1 LRDIYAACV
10 KFISIDTIFEQM
22 AEMKMDNPDM
32 QIECTLSP
40 LRWLADLIFKFLL
53 ESLQSSKKSE
63 QIAGQL

>member
-1 LRDIYAACV
+1 V

-40 LRWLADLIFKFLL
+40 LRWLADLIFEFLL
-53 ESLQSSKKSE
+53 ESLQAARNQNKLRASYS
-63 QIAGQL
+63 